1 MKSFTPKDIAALLL
15 AHGFNLVRT
24 KGSHHIYLNPE
35 TGKRTVLPMHGKDLK
50 KGTLH
55 GILKQ
60 AGIDPKDLD

>member
-1 MKSFTPKDIAALLL
+1 MKSYTPKQIIAILL
-15 AHGFNLVRT
+15 AHGFEHLRT
-24 KGSHHIYLNPE
+24 KGSHQFYLNRT
-35 TGKRTVLPMHGKDLK
+35 TGKSTVVPIHPKDLK